1 MWLKSTIKFWPEL
14 WKEFRVWW
22 IFKKTANENLE
33 SLNKDHKLRVD
44 WLGRIYGVINLPEEV
59 QGAANEI
66 QQAYVLQQIS
76 KFGDKMLKMGLA
88 DVVYPEIQKIKG
100 SAGYLVILWPVFDTL
115 ALVGIIKGLFMNS
128 IFGGL
133 IYLLIRLATKNSDAI
148 SQAWD
153 WTVALF

>member
-22 IFKKTANENLE
+22 IFKKTANQYQE
-33 SLNKDHKLRVD
+33 SLNKDHNLRVD
-44 WLGRIYGVINLPEEV
+44 WLGRIYGVVNLPEEV
-59 QGAANEI
+59 QGASGEI

-76 KFGDKMLKMGLA
+76 KYGDKMLKMGLA

-115 ALVGIIKGLFMNS
+115 SLVGIIKGLFKNT
-128 IFGGL
+128 ILAGL

-148 SQAWD
+148 IQAWD
-153 WTVALF
+153 WLVALF